1 MHLVAEQLKVIM
13 EQKSEE
19 LANKQDTKSLNRQ
32 KVREWKQMKE
42 NVALYEKYK
51 DFINANPSLL

>member
-13 EQKSEE
+13 EQKNEE